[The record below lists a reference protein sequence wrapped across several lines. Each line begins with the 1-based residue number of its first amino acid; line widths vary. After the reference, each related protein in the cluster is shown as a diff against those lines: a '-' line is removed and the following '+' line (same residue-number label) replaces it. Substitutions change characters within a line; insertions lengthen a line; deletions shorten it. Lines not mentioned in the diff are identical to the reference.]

1 MKYLKTILITILIV
15 FLGYLYL
22 NRGSSIVEGKYD
34 VFAQCIND
42 SGAKFY
48 GSYQCIHCKTQ
59 KDMFGSSEKLL
70 PYIECGPLSGPQS
83 LVCQQ
88 AGVTGYPTWD
98 FPDGE
103 RISGSLSFDVLS
115 KHTNCPL
122 PE

>member
-1 MKYLKTILITILIV
+1 MKYLKTIIIVAVIIL
-15 FLGYLYL
+15 FGYLYL
-22 NRGSSIVEGKYD
+22 TRNSDEPGKYD
-34 VFAQCIND
+34 SFAQCLKD

-59 KDMFGSSEKLL
+59 KDMFGNSADLL
-70 PYIECGPLSGPQS
+70 PYIECGALGGPQS

-88 AGVTGYPTWD
+88 AGITSYPTWD

-115 KHTNCPL
+115 KHTNCTL
-122 PE
+122 IK